1 MKTILV
7 ADDLACAR
15 TFHTHLLQQLG
26 HQVVTAADGLEAL
39 EKLRTH
45 RIDVVLLDMLMPR
58 MDGCEFLRRMRAMPG
73 YASVPVLVVTS
84 EADRE
89 HEELFRAAGATAF
102 LGKPA
107 HPDAMQELIRSL
119 TR

>member
-15 TFHTHLLQQLG
+15 SFHTHLLEQLG
-26 HQVVTAADGLEAL
+26 HRVVTAVDGLEAL
-39 EKLRTH
+39 ERLRAH
-45 RIDVVLLDMLMPR
+45 PIDIVLLDMLMPR

-84 EADRE
+84 ESDRIHQE
-89 HEELFRAAGATAF
+89 RLQAAGATAF
-102 LGKPA
+102 LAKPA
-107 HPDAMQELIRSL
+107 HPEAMQEMIRSL